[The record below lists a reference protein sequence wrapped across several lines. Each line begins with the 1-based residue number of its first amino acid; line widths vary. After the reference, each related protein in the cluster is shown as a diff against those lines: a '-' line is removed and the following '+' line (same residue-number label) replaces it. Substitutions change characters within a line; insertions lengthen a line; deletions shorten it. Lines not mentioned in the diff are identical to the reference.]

1 MNIFENET
9 LVERVEGWIEKLL
22 RVVEYSLIEVRSI
35 ENFVVFLV
43 IIQDRVW
50 FFESCGKYF
59 RPNFSTISW
68 KFWKTI
74 SRNPIWIHEIFEF
87 SNFPVIRESYFAQI
101 IARDISENGNTI
113 RIFIIKK
120 KNLDKNTLSALF
132 LNPIRS
138 IIYIVLPRNKVN
150 NNGILMS
157 YIYIYIHTILI
168 KSLMTLRSS
177 IEITVIEF
185 DINFSFI
192 KTWTILNFV

>member
-1 MNIFENET
+1 MIFALENRLSSIIKNMNIFENET

-35 ENFVVFLV
+35 ENFVVFLI

-87 SNFPVIRESYFAQI
+87 SNFPVIREIRANNLSRYFWKWKH
-101 IARDISENGNTI
+101 DSD
-113 RIFIIKK
+113 F
-120 KNLDKNTLSALF
+120 
-132 LNPIRS
+132 
-138 IIYIVLPRNKVN
+138 Y
-150 NNGILMS
+150 
-157 YIYIYIHTILI
+157 Y
-168 KSLMTLRSS
+168 
-177 IEITVIEF
+177 
-185 DINFSFI
+185 
-192 KTWTILNFV
+192 

>member
-59 RPNFSTISW
+59 QPNFSTISW

-101 IARDISENGNTI
+101 ISRDISENENTI

-120 KNLDKNTLSALF
+120 KKLGQKYFICFVSES
-132 LNPIRS
+132 NPIDNL
-138 IIYIVLPRNKVN
+138 YCLAEK
-150 NNGILMS
+150 
-157 YIYIYIHTILI
+157 
-168 KSLMTLRSS
+168 
-177 IEITVIEF
+177 
-185 DINFSFI
+185 
-192 KTWTILNFV
+192 